1 MNKQA
6 ETTDNKTSKF
16 QWFLVTLFIPFI
28 FTLIVAVIVLAI
40 TDINILDKAKE
51 GTKKVPFISGFFEEK
66 PNKTTKQNEVS
77 HEGEIVEL
85 EAKMA
90 DLQTELEAMEG
101 ILDAKDETIQ
111 RNNLEKEQLEAEINE
126 LRLAQSKN
134 KTPNQDIIKTYE
146 HISAKKSAPI
156 ITNMNDEDAVKILA
170 SLKSDTLADI
180 VEQMTPEDAA
190 RLMKKLSILVEQN
203 ER

>member
-51 GTKKVPFISGFFEEK
+51 GTKKVPFISGFLEEK
-66 PNKTTKQNEVS
+66 PNKTTEQNEVS
-77 HEGEIVEL
+77 HEGEIVKL

-90 DLQTELEAMEG
+90 DQQSELEAMEG
-101 ILDAKDETIQ
+101 IIDARDETIQ
-111 RNNLEKEQLEAEINE
+111 RSNLEKQQLEAEINE
-126 LRLAQSKN
+126 LRLAQSETKS
-134 KTPNQDIIKTYE
+134 PNQDIIKTYE
-146 HISAKKSAPI
+146 QISAKKSAPI